1 VSKII
6 KFPLIYVLAFFIF
19 GAFPLCPLNAQDTKE
34 LENGLRVI
42 LKEDHRSPI
51 VVFSAFIDVG
61 SASEGGYLGSGA
73 SHLLE
78 HMLFKGTKK
87 YPTGDI
93 EYILH
98 KYGGDIAAYT
108 SFDYTGF
115 SITILKEHA
124 DIALDVLKEM
134 LTAPLFD
141 AKELEKEKQVIE
153 REMDLGRDDP
163 AKRISRLTFSNA
175 YIRHPYRIPVIGY
188 KENFKRLERAD
199 LVKFFNS
206 NYTPE
211 RTIIAVVGDIDKA
224 ALFDKMEDLF
234 KGMERGGNSLPVLP
248 EEPGQLAEKYAEEAQ
263 DIDGAYLN
271 IAFHSTG
278 LLDRDLY
285 ALDLLSFILGQG
297 ESSILNEK
305 IRMEKGLALSVGA
318 YNYTPRYPGLFIIS
332 SVLKDGD
339 VKDALDEIIKELDTV
354 KQNGV
359 SEEDLDKAK
368 NNFLSGYI
376 YQKETIESQANDLA
390 LGELLTGNPRFFESY
405 IERVRLVTLKE
416 IQQAAIR
423 YLRRENMTVAVLSR
437 SGNTLGPSPESI
449 LTSGEREI
457 KKITLK
463 NGLPV
468 LVSES
473 PHLPILSMSLMFKG
487 GLKRET
493 EETNGISNIASLMFM
508 DGLGSM
514 TRQEI
519 AWFYESKGMSI
530 KPYSANNSLGI
541 TINCLKEHTEDA
553 LKLLA
558 DLCMNPIVP
567 EEELEREKKEIV
579 SVIQMQDNQVF
590 NHGHRL
596 LKKLL
601 YRKHPYGLQAIGTE
615 ESVNKLKRAD
625 VLGFHR
631 DILSADNMALGIAG
645 DCGAEAIEALTEK
658 YFSNIPPAG
667 PGPAPAVKEL
677 PVERVR
683 EVTVDTDKEQ
693 SLVLFGFPAIDIYSK
708 DRYAVEIM
716 VDMLSSQSGIL
727 FENIRE
733 ESGLSYAQGAFQV
746 LGTDPGYIAVY
757 VLTSRQNIDKVKDII
772 SREIRSFVKNGASDE
787 ELEKTKNHL
796 KAMQEISMQTNASF
810 IFFASLDE
818 LYGLGCDNYKD
829 YNKNIDSVT
838 AQDVKRAVK
847 TYLTLDKCAIVILQG
862 T

>member
-1 VSKII
+1 MSKII

-19 GAFPLCPLNAQDTKE
+19 GAFLSYPLNAQDTKE

-61 SASEGGYLGSGA
+61 SASEGEYLGSGV

-124 DIALDVLKEM
+124 DIALDVLKEI

-141 AKELEKEKQVIE
+141 AKELKKEKQVIE
-153 REMDLGRDDP
+153 REMDLGKDSP
-163 AKRISRLTFSNA
+163 AKGISRLTFSNA
-175 YIRHPYRIPVIGY
+175 YIRHPYRIPIIGY

-206 NYTPE
+206 NYTPD
-211 RTIIAVVGDIDKA
+211 RTIIAVVGDIDKDA
-224 ALFDKMEDLF
+224 IFGKIKDLF
-234 KGMERGGNSLPVLP
+234 KGIERGGSALPVLP
-248 EEPGQLAEKYAEEAQ
+248 EEPGQLAEKYVGEAQ

-297 ESSILNEK
+297 ESSTLNEK
-305 IRMEKGLALSVGA
+305 IRMEKGLVLSVGA

-332 SVLKDGD
+332 SVLKEEN
-339 VKDALDEIIKELDTV
+339 VKNALDEIIKELDTV

-359 SEEDLDKAK
+359 SEKELDKAK

-376 YQKETIESQANDLA
+376 YQKETIEAQANDLA
-390 LGELLTGNPRFFESY
+390 LGELLTGNPHFFESY
-405 IERVRLVTLKE
+405 IEQMRSVTLEE
-416 IQQAAIR
+416 IQQAAAR
-423 YLRRENMTVAVLSR
+423 YLTRENMTVAVLSR
-437 SGNTLGPSPESI
+437 SGNTPGPSPESI
-449 LTSGEREI
+449 LKSEAREI
-457 KKITLK
+457 NKITLE
-463 NGLPV
+463 NGLHV
-468 LVSES
+468 LVSENT
-473 PHLPILSMSLMFKG
+473 HLPILSVSLMFKG
-487 GLKRET
+487 GLRVET

-519 AWFYESKGMSI
+519 AWLYESKGMSVE
-530 KPYSANNSLGI
+530 PYSANNSLGI
-541 TINCLKEHTEDA
+541 TINCLKEHTEDG

-558 DLCMNPIVP
+558 DLCTDPIIP

-579 SVIQMQDNQVF
+579 SVIQMQDNHVF

-601 YRKHPYGLQAIGTE
+601 YKTHPYRFQAIGTE
-615 ESVNKLKRAD
+615 ESVNKLQRTD

-631 DILSADNMALGIAG
+631 DILFADNMVLGIAG
-645 DCGAEAIEALTEK
+645 DCDAEEIEALAEK

-667 PGPAPAVKEL
+667 PGPASAVKES
-677 PVERVR
+677 PVEKVR
-683 EVTVDTDKEQ
+683 EWAIDTDKEQ
-693 SLVLFGFPAIDIYSK
+693 SLVLFGFPAIDIYGK

-716 VDMLSSQSGIL
+716 VNMLSSQSGIL

-733 ESGLSYAQGAFQV
+733 EAGLSYAQGGFQV
-746 LGTDPGYIAVY
+746 MGIDPGYIAVY

-772 SREIRSFVKNGASDE
+772 SREIRSFVKSGASDA

-818 LYGLGCDNYKD
+818 LYGLGYDNYKA

-838 AQDVKRAVK
+838 KADIKQAAKK
-847 TYLTLDKCAIVILQG
+847 YLTLDRCAIVTLQG

>member
-1 VSKII
+1 MPKII
-6 KFPLIYVLAFFIF
+6 KLPLIYVLAFFIF
-19 GAFPLCPLNAQDTKE
+19 GAFLPCPLNAQDTKE

-61 SASEGGYLGSGA
+61 SASEGEYLGSGA

-87 YPTGDI
+87 YPAGDI

-108 SFDYTGF
+108 SYDYTGF
-115 SITILKEHA
+115 RITILKEHA
-124 DIALDVLKEM
+124 DIALDVLKEI
-134 LTAPLFD
+134 LTAPLLD
-141 AKELEKEKQVIE
+141 AKELKKEKQVIE

-175 YIRHPYRIPVIGY
+175 YIRHPYRIPIIGY

-199 LVKFFNS
+199 LVKFFSS

-224 ALFDKMEDLF
+224 ALSDKMEDLF
-234 KGMERGGNSLPVLP
+234 KGIERGGNACPVLP
-248 EEPGQLAEKYAEEAQ
+248 EEPGQLAEKYVEDAQ

-305 IRMEKGLALSVGA
+305 IRMEKGLVLSVGA

-332 SVLKDGD
+332 SVLKEEN
-339 VKDALDEIIKELDTV
+339 VKDALDEIMKELDIV

-359 SEEDLDKAK
+359 SEKELDKAK

-390 LGELLTGNPRFFESY
+390 LGELLTGNPRFFQSY
-405 IERVRLVTLKE
+405 IEHIRLVTLEE

-423 YLRRENMTVAVLSR
+423 YLTRENMTVAVLSR
-437 SGNTLGPSPESI
+437 SGNTLGPSQGSI
-449 LTSGEREI
+449 LTSEGREI
-457 KKITLK
+457 KKITLE

-493 EETNGISNIASLMFM
+493 EETNGISNITSLAFM
-508 DGLGSM
+508 DGLDSM

-530 KPYSANNSLGI
+530 EPYSANNSLGI

-553 LKLLA
+553 FRLLA
-558 DLCMNPIVP
+558 DLCMNSICP
-567 EEELEREKKEIV
+567 EKELEREKKEIV

-601 YRKHPYGLQAIGTE
+601 YRKHPYGFQAIGTE
-615 ESVNKLKRAD
+615 ESVNKIQRAD

-631 DILSADNMALGIAG
+631 DILYADNMALGIAG
-645 DCGAEAIEALTEK
+645 DCDAEDIEALAKK
-658 YFSNIPPAG
+658 YFSNISPAG

-772 SREIRSFVKNGASDE
+772 SREIRSFVKSGASDE

-818 LYGLGCDNYKD
+818 LYGLGCDNYKG